1 MTTIIKL
8 DRSRRL
14 RWAGQDVRC
23 VLGRNGIV
31 AAKDEGDGGT
41 PTGVLPLRRVFY
53 RADRLD
59 PPRTPL
65 PLVRLQPN
73 DGWCDDPA
81 NFAYNTHVKLPYP
94 ASCEEL
100 WRDDHLYDVIVVLGY
115 NDDPPV
121 AGRGS
126 AIFLHVAHSNFRPT
140 EGCVA
145 LVLED
150 LLNLLE
156 SIGGDAAIQVQG
168 SAT

>member
-1 MTTIIKL
+1 MTTILKV

-14 RWAGQDVRC
+14 RWTGHGVKCA
-23 VLGRNGIV
+23 LGRNGIV
-31 AAKDEGDGGT
+31 ADKSEGDGGT
-41 PTGVLPLRRVFY
+41 PTGVLPLRQVFY

-59 PPRTPL
+59 PPNTPL
-65 PLVRLQPN
+65 PLVRLEPD

-81 NFAYNTHVKLPYP
+81 DYAYNTHVKLPYP

-115 NDDPPV
+115 NDDPV
-121 AGRGS
+121 VTGRGS
-126 AIFLHVAHSNFRPT
+126 AIFLHVACSSFRPT

-150 LLNLLE
+150 LLNLLG
-156 SIGGDAAIQVQG
+156 SVGGDAAIQVE
-168 SAT
+168 A